1 MCSRQSLLSV
11 YLWYR
16 STEIEMLEF
25 YPDAGWDH
33 DDLACRVFEY
43 ERPFYDH

>member
-1 MCSRQSLLSV
+1 MFSRYSSV
-11 YLWYR
+11 SIDPWYS
-16 STEIEMLEF
+16 STEFEMLEF

-43 ERPFYDH
+43 ERPLL